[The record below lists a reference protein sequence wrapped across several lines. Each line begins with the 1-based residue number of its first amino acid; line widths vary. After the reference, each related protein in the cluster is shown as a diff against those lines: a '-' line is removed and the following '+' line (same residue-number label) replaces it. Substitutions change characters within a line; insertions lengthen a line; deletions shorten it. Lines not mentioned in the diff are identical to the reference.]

1 MSNWLSRIVV
11 AIVGLP
17 IVLGVVYLGGWWV
30 FAMATL
36 AAFVALHEFW
46 LLARPLA
53 PLAPAGYVGAAL
65 ALVGAEIGG
74 VPWMVGGLLTSFVL
88 AFILKA
94 ISEARAAA
102 TIAISAHGDGRRLGR
117 RRPRVPDPPPRAARA
132 RPPRRVHDP
141 ARGLGG

>member
-1 MSNWLSRIVV
+1 VSNWLSRIVV

-53 PLAPAGYVGAAL
+53 PLAPAG
-65 ALVGAEIGG
+65 
-74 VPWMVGGLLTSFVL
+74 
-88 AFILKA
+88 
-94 ISEARAAA
+94 
-102 TIAISAHGDGRRLGR
+102 
-117 RRPRVPDPPPRAARA
+117 
-132 RPPRRVHDP
+132 
-141 ARGLGG
+141 

>member
-65 ALVGAEIGG
+65 ALVGAELGG
-74 VPWMVGGLLTSFVL
+74 VQWMVGGLLTTFV
-88 AFILKA
+88 
-94 ISEARAAA
+94 ARVHPEGDLRGACGGDDRDQR
-102 TIAISAHGDGRRLGR
+102 HGDGRRVDR
-117 RRPRVPDPPPRAARA
+117 RRPRVPDPAP
-132 RPPRRVHDP
+132 
-141 ARGLGG
+141 